1 MKILALSVSIFSIA
15 MFISMIVI
23 MFVADRPVTEI
34 LEIKGY
40 GAALV
45 GTLTCGIGLLLAAYE
60 GEWK

>member
-1 MKILALSVSIFSIA
+1 MRILALSASILSMA
-15 MFISMIVI
+15 MFILMVTV

-40 GAALV
+40 GAALI

-60 GEWK
+60 GEWR

>member
-1 MKILALSVSIFSIA
+1 MRILTLSTSILSMA
-15 MFISMIVI
+15 MFISMITV

-60 GEWK
+60 GEWR

>member
-1 MKILALSVSIFSIA
+1 MRILALSVSILSIA
-15 MFISMIVI
+15 MFISMIAI
-23 MFVADRPVTEI
+23 MFIADRPVTEI

>member
-1 MKILALSVSIFSIA
+1 MRILALSVSILSMA
-15 MFISMIVI
+15 MFILMVTV

-40 GAALV
+40 GAALI

-60 GEWK
+60 GEWR